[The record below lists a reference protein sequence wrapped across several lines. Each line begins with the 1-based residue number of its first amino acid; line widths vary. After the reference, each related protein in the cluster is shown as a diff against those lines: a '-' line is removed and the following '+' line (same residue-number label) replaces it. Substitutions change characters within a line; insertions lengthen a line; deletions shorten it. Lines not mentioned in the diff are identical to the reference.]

1 MVLTWGADVPGVE
14 TMRKR
19 RTLGTKQKSVLA
31 DTAEGSSVADV
42 KQSYKA
48 GSSQIQHLKAI
59 RNNETK
65 EVLKFNIIF
74 LVSLL
79 W

>member
-31 DTAEGSSVADV
+31 DTADGVVGRRCEAVLQGRLFADPALESHPQQRD
-42 KQSYKA
+42 KRGFK
-48 GSSQIQHLKAI
+48 I
-59 RNNETK
+59 
-65 EVLKFNIIF
+65 
-74 LVSLL
+74 
-79 W
+79 